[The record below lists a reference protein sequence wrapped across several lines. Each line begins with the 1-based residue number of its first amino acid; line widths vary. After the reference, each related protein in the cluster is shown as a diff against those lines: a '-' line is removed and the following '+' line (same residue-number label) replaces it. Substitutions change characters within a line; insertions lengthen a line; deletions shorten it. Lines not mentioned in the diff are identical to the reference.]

1 METSQAKLIIESL
14 LFVSQEP
21 VAVNRLSKILDL
33 SEGRIEQALGDL
45 TVEYQGRG
53 LRLQRS
59 NGAVQLVTAP
69 ESGAFIEKFLGLQPD
84 GRLSTAALETLA
96 IVAYR
101 QPITRAAIEAA
112 RGVNSDR
119 ALSTLQSRGLIAEVG
134 RLETVG
140 RPVLFGTTFEFLQQV
155 GLERIEDLPP
165 LPAGSEPSL
174 VSLPFEVKVERL
186 PS

>member
-1 METSQAKLIIESL
+1 METLEAKLIIESL

-21 VAVNRLSKILDL
+21 VPVDRLSKILEL
-33 SEGRIEQALGDL
+33 SEGKVEKALGEL
-45 TVEYQGRG
+45 ATEYRDRG
-53 LRLQRS
+53 LRLQRAD
-59 NGAVQLVTAP
+59 GAVQLVSAP
-69 ESGAFIEKFLGLQPD
+69 EAGTFIEKFLGLQPD

-96 IVAYR
+96 VVAYR
-101 QPITRAAIEAA
+101 QPITRAAVEAA

-119 ALSTLQSRGLIAEVG
+119 ALSTLQARGLIAEVG

-155 GLERIEDLPP
+155 GLERIDDLPP
-165 LPAGSEPSL
+165 LPAGSEPSAS
-174 VSLPFEVKVERL
+174 SLPIEVKVERL